1 MVAGR
6 IVGDPMIP
14 SLRLEFWLG
23 RAAHGGTETFLELV
37 DTTFCVNKLLLTSE
51 ERMGI

>member
-6 IVGDPMIP
+6 VVGDPMFP
-14 SLRLEFWLG
+14 SLRLQFWLG
-23 RAAHGGTETFLELV
+23 SAAHRGTETFLELV
-37 DTTFCVNKLLLTSE
+37 DTTFGVDKLLLTSE